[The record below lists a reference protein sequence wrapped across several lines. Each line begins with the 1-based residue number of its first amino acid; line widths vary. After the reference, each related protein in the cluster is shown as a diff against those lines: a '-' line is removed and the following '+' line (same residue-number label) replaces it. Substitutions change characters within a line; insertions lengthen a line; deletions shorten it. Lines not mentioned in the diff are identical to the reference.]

1 VVLAGGLGTRMRP
14 FTDTVP
20 KILVPVLGEPFAA
33 HQLQLLARQGYDDVV
48 VCIGHRGEQVRDFVG
63 DGRRF
68 GVQVHYV
75 DEGEE
80 LRGTGGAL
88 RLAHDRDVLAD
99 AFAVIY
105 GDSYLP
111 PDPAPVWSA
120 FAGDAA
126 PVLMTVFRNTIDPE
140 LSNVV
145 FRDGRI
151 VRYHKGDPTPDMD
164 YIDWGLSLFERAVIP
179 ERIPSD
185 VHVDLASVYESLSA
199 DGELAGFEVTDRYF
213 EVGSP
218 KGLHDLETWLRGVE
232 A

>member
-1 VVLAGGLGTRMRP
+1 MRP

-33 HQLQLLARQGYDDVV
+33 HQLQLLAEQGYDDVL
-48 VCIGHRGEQVRDFVG
+48 VCVGHRGDQVRDFVG

-68 GVQVHYV
+68 GVPVHYV
-75 DEGEE
+75 DEGEQ

-88 RLAHDRDVLAD
+88 RLAHDLDALAD
-99 AFAVIY
+99 TFAVIY

-111 PDPAPVWSA
+111 TDPTPIWRA
-120 FAGDAA
+120 FRAAGV
-126 PVLMTVFRNTIDPE
+126 PVLMTVFRNTIDPD

-145 FRDGRI
+145 FRDGRV
-151 VRYHKGDPTPDMD
+151 VRYHKGDRAPGMD
-164 YIDWGLSLFERAVIP
+164 HIDWGLSLFERAVIP
-179 ERIPSD
+179 DRIPRD
-185 VHVDLASVYESLSA
+185 VHVDLASVYESLST
-199 DGELAGFEVTDRYF
+199 DGDLAGFEVADRYF

-218 KGLHDLETWLRGVE
+218 KGLDDLELWLRRVE

>member
-14 FTDTVP
+14 LTDTVP

-33 HQLQLLARQGYDDVV
+33 HQLELLARQGYDDVV
-48 VCIGHRGEQVRDFVG
+48 VCIGHRGDQVREFVG

-68 GVQVHYV
+68 GVQVEYV
-75 DEGEE
+75 DEGEV

-111 PDPAPVWSA
+111 ADPAPIWRA
-120 FAGDAA
+120 FAVDAA
-126 PVLMTVFRNTIDPE
+126 PVLMTVFRNRIDPE

-151 VRYHKGDPTPDMD
+151 VRYHKGDRTPGMD
-164 YIDWGLSLFERAVIP
+164 HIDWGLSLFERTVIP

-185 VHVDLASVYESLSA
+185 VHVDLASVYESLST
-199 DGELAGFEVTDRYF
+199 DGELAGFEVADRYF

-218 KGLHDLETWLRGVE
+218 KGLDDLEVWLRRVE